1 MKKNCIL
8 GILFGLTTLIQSCK
22 KSSITEPI
30 IQTIN
35 ADIKVNQSYQ
45 LDLGSFSMEEDAGIS
60 KQATHFLASSL
71 SRQSSGNIS
80 NITYKY
86 IPATNFVGK
95 DEVEL
100 TITKASNGMIPN
112 TTVTHALIKI
122 TISN

>member
-1 MKKNCIL
+1 MKKNCIW
-8 GILFGLTTLIQSCK
+8 GIFFGLTILIQSCK
-22 KSSITEPI
+22 KISTTEPI

-60 KQATHFLASSL
+60 KQATHFLISSV
-71 SRQSSGNIS
+71 SRYSSGNIA
-80 NITYKY
+80 NIIYKY
-86 IPATNFVGK
+86 IPAANFVGK

-100 TITKASNGMIPN
+100 KIIKGSNGTIPTTTITH
-112 TTVTHALIKI
+112 TTIKI